1 MVMAGL
7 LWKCEAC
14 SGTAVNLAV
23 LRRHLKSDT
32 VRELWRTA
40 VTESTP
46 SGRKCPSCG
55 NALREFAASRDD
67 LRVSLDLCKT
77 CQLIWF
83 DKNELKVFPK
93 STKVESSGIEQSFAL
108 AKMQFVEDIENEQ
121 RSPED
126 YVAHAIEIIFLI
138 IRMLL

>member
-7 LWKCEAC
+7 LWRCETC

-23 LRRHLKSDT
+23 LRRHLKSET

-40 VTESTP
+40 VAESTP
-46 SGRKCPSCG
+46 SDRSCPSCG
-55 NALREFAASRDD
+55 NALREFASHGGDHRI
-67 LRVSLDLCKT
+67 SLDLCKM

-83 DKNELKVFPK
+83 DKNELEVFPK
-93 STKVESSGIEQSFAL
+93 STKVESSGIEQSLAL
-108 AKMQFVEDIENEQ
+108 AKMQFAEGIENEQ
-121 RSPED
+121 RSGED
-126 YVAHAIEIIFLI
+126 YVALAIDIVVLI